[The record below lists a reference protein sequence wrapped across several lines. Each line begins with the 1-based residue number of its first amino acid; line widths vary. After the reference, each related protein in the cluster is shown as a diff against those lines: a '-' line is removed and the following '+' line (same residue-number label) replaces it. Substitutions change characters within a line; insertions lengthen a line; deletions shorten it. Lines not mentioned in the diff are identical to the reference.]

1 MDLQKTN
8 LVQCLDGTRCRRADR
23 IYMLMESS
31 YIALLQKKKKKALE
45 VKIKIRAYNIAFM
58 RNGIQED

>member
-1 MDLQKTN
+1 
-8 LVQCLDGTRCRRADR
+8 
-23 IYMLMESS
+23 MLMESS

-58 RNGIQED
+58 RNGIQEDWYEYTLQ